1 MVLRGRDCESAKHEA
16 IRTFMGNKAS
26 KRPACLHADAY
37 VFGNLTS
44 TPRRTIV
51 RIGVTR
57 KRLRECEARSNPYFY
72 GEQSKQETRMLA
84 CGCLCIWR
92 YMILSVNNLSKSYDG
107 NDILNN
113 ISFHIE
119 ANDKLGVT
127 GINGAGKTTLI
138 RQIIGEET
146 PDTGSVTLAK
156 GARMGYLSQTA
167 LDNSDRTIYE
177 EVLSVKQYLIDMEEE
192 LRDLE
197 HRMNEVSSVIN
208 AAANPSAD
216 GRHDDAHFSADG
228 SRSDAAGS
236 KEGAAA
242 SWSEIISF
250 NKEPHAPVSSEQ
262 TSANPHANADL
273 SDSGLNRAEQVN
285 SDGNSALEDIYS
297 RYANLSHR
305 FELENGYAVRSN
317 VTGILKGLGFS
328 EEDYGKKVSMLS
340 GGQKTR
346 LALGR
351 LLMDAPEILVL
362 DEPTNHLDIASVSW
376 LEGYLK
382 SWRGA
387 VIIVSHDRYFLDRI
401 VNKILDI
408 ENGTAHLY
416 LGNYTAFAEKK
427 AALRKDM
434 MKAYLNNQ
442 AALKHQQEVID
453 KLKQFNREKSIKR
466 AESREKALAKME
478 RIDKPFDVE
487 DAMKLHFTPS
497 KLSGKDV
504 LFADGLSKSFGSLQL
519 FSGVNLDIKRGEKL
533 AIIGPNGTGKTTL
546 LKIIMGLEPADKGE
560 LDFGSLVEPA
570 YYDQEHQVLDPDN
583 TVFDEISDAYPYMNN
598 TQIRNLLASFLFTGD
613 DVFKLIRDL
622 SGGEKGRVSLAK
634 LMLSKANLLLLDEP
648 TNHLDITS
656 KEILEEALRNYEGT
670 VICVSHD
677 RYFINRIATRI
688 LELDHHHFIN
698 YQGNYDYYLEKQAD
712 ATFDKLK
719 AISGQASEETAG
731 SAGTGLGKAGDRG
744 AASEASQGTYN
755 TANAATGA
763 ATAAAT
769 GAAPAAA
776 STGVTASE
784 SGSPSVK
791 LSYQEQKQRRQQ
803 VQKLRNALNDCEKR
817 IAEHEELISNIDA
830 EIAIPANA
838 VNSAK
843 LNELTTKQARLQEE
857 LSELYSKWEEL
868 SEQIEAFD
876 I

>member
-1 MVLRGRDCESAKHEA
+1 
-16 IRTFMGNKAS
+16 
-26 KRPACLHADAY
+26 
-37 VFGNLTS
+37 
-44 TPRRTIV
+44 
-51 RIGVTR
+51 
-57 KRLRECEARSNPYFY
+57 
-72 GEQSKQETRMLA
+72 
-84 CGCLCIWR
+84 
-92 YMILSVNNLSKSYDG
+92 MILSVNNLSKSYDG

-146 PDTGSVTLAK
+146 PDTGTVTLSK

-197 HRMNEVSSVIN
+197 RRMNE
-208 AAANPSAD
+208 
-216 GRHDDAHFSADG
+216 
-228 SRSDAAGS
+228 AGS
-236 KEGAAA
+236 T
-242 SWSEIISF
+242 F
-250 NKEPHAPVSSEQ
+250 NA
-262 TSANPHANADL
+262 
-273 SDSGLNRAEQVN
+273 
-285 SDGNSALEDIYS
+285 ALEDIYS
-297 RYANLSHR
+297 RYASLSHR

-317 VTGILKGLGFS
+317 VTGILKGLGFT
-328 EEDYGKKVSMLS
+328 EEDYGKRVSTLS

-478 RIDKPFDVE
+478 RIDRPFDVE

-504 LFADGLSKSFGSLQL
+504 LFADGLSKSFGTQLL

-719 AISGQASEETAG
+719 AISGQTEEESKGTG
-731 SAGTGLGKAGDRG
+731 DRRDSAGNY
-744 AASEASQGTYN
+744 AASAASQIIDS
-755 TANAATGA
+755 
-763 ATAAAT
+763 TAAAAAGEGMST
-769 GAAPAAA
+769 GASAHQNAAPA
-776 STGVTASE
+776 
-784 SGSPSVK
+784 VK
-791 LSYQEQKQRRQQ
+791 LSYQEQKERKQQ
-803 VQKLRNALNDCEKR
+803 VQKLRNALADCEKR
-817 IAEHEELISNIDA
+817 IAEHEEMISNIDA
-830 EIAIPANA
+830 QIAIPANA

-843 LNELTTKQARLQEE
+843 LNELTSKQAKLQEKLE
-857 LSELYSKWEEL
+857 ELYANWEEL

-876 I
+876 S

>member
-1 MVLRGRDCESAKHEA
+1 
-16 IRTFMGNKAS
+16 
-26 KRPACLHADAY
+26 
-37 VFGNLTS
+37 
-44 TPRRTIV
+44 
-51 RIGVTR
+51 
-57 KRLRECEARSNPYFY
+57 
-72 GEQSKQETRMLA
+72 
-84 CGCLCIWR
+84 
-92 YMILSVNNLSKSYDG
+92 MILSVNNLSKSYDG
-107 NDILNN
+107 NDILKG

-119 ANDKLGVT
+119 ANDKLGIT

-146 PDTGSVTLAK
+146 PDTGTVTLSK

-167 LDNSDRTIYE
+167 LDNSEHTIYE

-197 HRMNEVSSVIN
+197 RRMNE
-208 AAANPSAD
+208 
-216 GRHDDAHFSADG
+216 
-228 SRSDAAGS
+228 AGS
-236 KEGAAA
+236 T
-242 SWSEIISF
+242 F
-250 NKEPHAPVSSEQ
+250 NA
-262 TSANPHANADL
+262 
-273 SDSGLNRAEQVN
+273 
-285 SDGNSALEDIYS
+285 ALEDIYS
-297 RYANLSHR
+297 RYASLSHR

-317 VTGILKGLGFS
+317 VTGILKGLGFT
-328 EEDYGKKVSMLS
+328 EEDYGKRVSTLS

-408 ENGTAHLY
+408 ENGTAHLF

-478 RIDKPFDVE
+478 RIDRPFDVE

-504 LFADGLSKSFGSLQL
+504 LFADGLSKSFGNQLL

-613 DVFKLIRDL
+613 DVFKQIRDL

-677 RYFINRIATRI
+677 RYFINRTATRI
-688 LELDHHHFIN
+688 LELDHQHFVN
-698 YQGNYDYYLEKQAD
+698 YQGNYDYYLEKQSD
-712 ATFDKLK
+712 ASFDKLK
-719 AISGQASEETAG
+719 AVSG
-731 SAGTGLGKAGDRG
+731 SAGSDSLKAADTVYNNKTDPVSGTHAYTAAAMATQDLGKSPVYSYGTG
-744 AASEASQGTYN
+744 ASL
-755 TANAATGA
+755 GA
-763 ATAAAT
+763 ATSSDLSLTSGQSQPQIQSQAQAQLLTQSQPQAQAQPLT
-769 GAAPAAA
+769 Q
-776 STGVTASE
+776 SQSSE
-784 SGSPSVK
+784 
-791 LSYQEQKQRRQQ
+791 LSYREQKERKQQ
-803 VQKLRNALNDCEKR
+803 LQKLRTRLTDCEKH
-817 IAEHEELISNIDA
+817 IAEHEEMIANID
-830 EIAIPANA
+830 EQIANPANA

-843 LNELTTKQARLQEE
+843 LNELIARQTKLKDE
-857 LSELYSKWEEL
+857 LDKLYTDWEEL
-868 SEQIEAFD
+868 SEQTENLTNG
-876 I
+876 

>member
-1 MVLRGRDCESAKHEA
+1 
-16 IRTFMGNKAS
+16 
-26 KRPACLHADAY
+26 
-37 VFGNLTS
+37 
-44 TPRRTIV
+44 
-51 RIGVTR
+51 
-57 KRLRECEARSNPYFY
+57 
-72 GEQSKQETRMLA
+72 
-84 CGCLCIWR
+84 
-92 YMILSVNNLSKSYDG
+92 MILSVNNLSKSYDG
-107 NDILNN
+107 NDILKG

-127 GINGAGKTTLI
+127 GINGAGKTTLV

-146 PDTGSVTLAK
+146 PDTGSVTLSK

-177 EVLSVKQYLIDMEEE
+177 EVLSVKKYLIDMEEE

-197 HRMNEVSSVIN
+197 RRM
-208 AAANPSAD
+208 
-216 GRHDDAHFSADG
+216 
-228 SRSDAAGS
+228 DAAGANAADDTAGS
-236 KEGAAA
+236 GVADVECVHPQGGAYAAAA
-242 SWSEIISF
+242 SIG
-250 NKEPHAPVSSEQ
+250 ADAA
-262 TSANPHANADL
+262 TSAANASHDGSSL
-273 SDSGLNRAEQVN
+273 KSTQQKASPESAKAKEQG
-285 SDGNSALEDIYS
+285 SSLEDIYS
-297 RYANLSHR
+297 RYAALSHR

-328 EEDYGKKVSMLS
+328 EDEYDKKVSTLS

-497 KLSGKDV
+497 KTSGRDV
-504 LFADGLSKSFGSLQL
+504 LFADGLSKSFGSLEL
-519 FSGVNLDIKRGEKL
+519 FEGVNLDIKRGEKL

-546 LKIIMGLEPADKGE
+546 LKIIMGIEPADKGE

-613 DVFKLIRDL
+613 DVFKQIRDL

-688 LELDHHHFIN
+688 LELDHHHFVN

-719 AISGQASEETAG
+719 AVSGTLSSSDAAYIQGTAG
-731 SAGTGLGKAGDRG
+731 KHSANALEANASGEGAFASAHTADSAAGNKLHMSNANASAANASSAAGASASSGSVGVG
-744 AASEASQGTYN
+744 AAN
-755 TANAATGA
+755 TA
-763 ATAAAT
+763 
-769 GAAPAAA
+769 A
-776 STGVTASE
+776 SASK
-784 SGSPSVK
+784 PQVK
-791 LSYQEQKQRRQQ
+791 LSYQEQKERKQQ
-803 VQKLRNALNDCEKR
+803 LQKLRSTLNDCEKR
-817 IAEHEELISNIDA
+817 IAEHEELISNID
-830 EIAIPANA
+830 EQIAIPANA

-843 LNELTTKQARLQEE
+843 LNELTSKQAKLQEE
-857 LSELYSKWEEL
+857 LDSLYTDWETI

-876 I
+876 S

>member
-1 MVLRGRDCESAKHEA
+1 
-16 IRTFMGNKAS
+16 
-26 KRPACLHADAY
+26 
-37 VFGNLTS
+37 
-44 TPRRTIV
+44 
-51 RIGVTR
+51 
-57 KRLRECEARSNPYFY
+57 
-72 GEQSKQETRMLA
+72 
-84 CGCLCIWR
+84 
-92 YMILSVNNLSKSYDG
+92 MILSVNNLSKSYDG

-146 PDTGSVTLAK
+146 PDTGTVTLSK

-197 HRMNEVSSVIN
+197 RRMNEAGSAFN
-208 AAANPSAD
+208 AASDLANEENN
-216 GRHDDAHFSADG
+216 DAQSL
-228 SRSDAAGS
+228 
-236 KEGAAA
+236 
-242 SWSEIISF
+242 
-250 NKEPHAPVSSEQ
+250 
-262 TSANPHANADL
+262 T
-273 SDSGLNRAEQVN
+273 
-285 SDGNSALEDIYS
+285 DIYS
-297 RYANLSHR
+297 RYASLSHR

-317 VTGILKGLGFS
+317 VTGILKGLGFT

-466 AESREKALAKME
+466 AESREKALAKMD

-504 LFADGLSKSFGSLQL
+504 LFADGLSKSFGTQLL

-719 AISGQASEETAG
+719 AISGQTEEESKGTG
-731 SAGTGLGKAGDRG
+731 DRRDSAGNY
-744 AASEASQGTYN
+744 AASAASQIIDS
-755 TANAATGA
+755 
-763 ATAAAT
+763 TAAAAAGEGMST
-769 GAAPAAA
+769 GASAHQNAAPA
-776 STGVTASE
+776 
-784 SGSPSVK
+784 VK
-791 LSYQEQKQRRQQ
+791 LSYQEQKERKQQ
-803 VQKLRNALNDCEKR
+803 VQKLRNALADCEKR
-817 IAEHEELISNIDA
+817 IAEHEEMISNIDA
-830 EIAIPANA
+830 QIAIPANA

-843 LNELTTKQARLQEE
+843 LNELTSKQAKLQEKLE
-857 LSELYSKWEEL
+857 ELYANWEEL

-876 I
+876 S

>member
-1 MVLRGRDCESAKHEA
+1 
-16 IRTFMGNKAS
+16 
-26 KRPACLHADAY
+26 
-37 VFGNLTS
+37 
-44 TPRRTIV
+44 
-51 RIGVTR
+51 
-57 KRLRECEARSNPYFY
+57 
-72 GEQSKQETRMLA
+72 
-84 CGCLCIWR
+84 
-92 YMILSVNNLSKSYDG
+92 MILSVNNLSKSYDG

-146 PDTGSVTLAK
+146 PDTGTVTLSK

-197 HRMNEVSSVIN
+197 RRMNEAGSAFN
-208 AAANPSAD
+208 AASDPANEENN
-216 GRHDDAHFSADG
+216 DAQSL
-228 SRSDAAGS
+228 
-236 KEGAAA
+236 
-242 SWSEIISF
+242 
-250 NKEPHAPVSSEQ
+250 
-262 TSANPHANADL
+262 T
-273 SDSGLNRAEQVN
+273 
-285 SDGNSALEDIYS
+285 DIYS
-297 RYANLSHR
+297 RYASLSHR

-317 VTGILKGLGFS
+317 VTGILKGLGFT

-466 AESREKALAKME
+466 AESREKALAKMD

-504 LFADGLSKSFGSLQL
+504 LFADGLSKSFGTQLL

-719 AISGQASEETAG
+719 AISGQTEEESKGTG
-731 SAGTGLGKAGDRG
+731 DRRDSAGNY
-744 AASEASQGTYN
+744 AASAASQIIDS
-755 TANAATGA
+755 
-763 ATAAAT
+763 TAAAAAGEGMST
-769 GAAPAAA
+769 GASAHQNAAPA
-776 STGVTASE
+776 
-784 SGSPSVK
+784 VK
-791 LSYQEQKQRRQQ
+791 LSYQEQKERKQQ
-803 VQKLRNALNDCEKR
+803 VQKLRNALADCEKR
-817 IAEHEELISNIDA
+817 IAEHEEMISNIDA
-830 EIAIPANA
+830 QIAIPANA

-843 LNELTTKQARLQEE
+843 LNELTSKQAKLQEKLE
-857 LSELYSKWEEL
+857 ELYANWEEL

-876 I
+876 S

>member
-1 MVLRGRDCESAKHEA
+1 M
-16 IRTFMGNKAS
+16 
-26 KRPACLHADAY
+26 
-37 VFGNLTS
+37 
-44 TPRRTIV
+44 
-51 RIGVTR
+51 
-57 KRLRECEARSNPYFY
+57 RECEARSNPYFY
-72 GEQSKQETRMLA
+72 EKKSKYETRMLA

-177 EVLSVKQYLIDMEEE
+177 EVLSVKQYLIDMEAE

-197 HRMNEVSSVIN
+197 HRMNEESSVAN
-208 AAANPSAD
+208 AAL
-216 GRHDDAHFSADG
+216 
-228 SRSDAAGS
+228 SDL
-236 KEGAAA
+236 
-242 SWSEIISF
+242 
-250 NKEPHAPVSSEQ
+250 
-262 TSANPHANADL
+262 SANSAA
-273 SDSGLNRAEQVN
+273 QVN

-497 KLSGKDV
+497 KLSGRDV

-613 DVFKLIRDL
+613 DVFKMIRDL

-719 AISGQASEETAG
+719 AISGQAVDETAG
-731 SAGTGLGKAGDRG
+731 SAGTGRGKAGDCG
-744 AASEASQGTYN
+744 ATSEASQGTYN
-755 TANAATGA
+755 TAKAAAGTVTAASSTGVATSTGA
-763 ATAAAT
+763 ATSPGAAT
-769 GAAPAAA
+769 
-776 STGVTASE
+776 SE
-784 SGSPSVK
+784 GGSPAVK

-857 LSELYSKWEEL
+857 LSELYTKWEEL

>member
-1 MVLRGRDCESAKHEA
+1 
-16 IRTFMGNKAS
+16 
-26 KRPACLHADAY
+26 
-37 VFGNLTS
+37 
-44 TPRRTIV
+44 
-51 RIGVTR
+51 
-57 KRLRECEARSNPYFY
+57 
-72 GEQSKQETRMLA
+72 
-84 CGCLCIWR
+84 
-92 YMILSVNNLSKSYDG
+92 MILSVNNLSKSYDG

-146 PDTGSVTLAK
+146 PDTGTVTLSK

-197 HRMNEVSSVIN
+197 RRMNEAGSAFN
-208 AAANPSAD
+208 AASDPANEENN
-216 GRHDDAHFSADG
+216 DAQSL
-228 SRSDAAGS
+228 
-236 KEGAAA
+236 
-242 SWSEIISF
+242 
-250 NKEPHAPVSSEQ
+250 
-262 TSANPHANADL
+262 T
-273 SDSGLNRAEQVN
+273 
-285 SDGNSALEDIYS
+285 DIYS
-297 RYANLSHR
+297 RYASLSHR

-317 VTGILKGLGFS
+317 VTGILKGLGFT

-466 AESREKALAKME
+466 AESREKALAKMD

-504 LFADGLSKSFGSLQL
+504 LFADGLSKSFGTQLL

-719 AISGQASEETAG
+719 AISGQTEEESKGTG
-731 SAGTGLGKAGDRG
+731 DRRDSAGNYAASAASQIIDSTAAAAAGDRWP
-744 AASEASQGTYN
+744 
-755 TANAATGA
+755 TA
-763 ATAAAT
+763 
-769 GAAPAAA
+769 
-776 STGVTASE
+776 
-784 SGSPSVK
+784 
-791 LSYQEQKQRRQQ
+791 
-803 VQKLRNALNDCEKR
+803 
-817 IAEHEELISNIDA
+817 
-830 EIAIPANA
+830 
-838 VNSAK
+838 
-843 LNELTTKQARLQEE
+843 
-857 LSELYSKWEEL
+857 
-868 SEQIEAFD
+868 
-876 I
+876 

>member
-1 MVLRGRDCESAKHEA
+1 
-16 IRTFMGNKAS
+16 
-26 KRPACLHADAY
+26 
-37 VFGNLTS
+37 
-44 TPRRTIV
+44 
-51 RIGVTR
+51 
-57 KRLRECEARSNPYFY
+57 
-72 GEQSKQETRMLA
+72 
-84 CGCLCIWR
+84 
-92 YMILSVNNLSKSYDG
+92 MILSVNNLSKSYDG
-107 NDILNN
+107 NDILKGV
-113 ISFHIE
+113 SFHIE

-138 RQIIGEET
+138 RQVIGEES

-167 LDNSDRTIYE
+167 LDNSDHTIYE

-197 HRMNEVSSVIN
+197 RRMNEASSSFN
-208 AAANPSAD
+208 STADFSDGANYNYVPHNDAQAHADSRLSASAD
-216 GRHDDAHFSADG
+216 LGQNHAQAESEKSACDIQSNFSA
-228 SRSDAAGS
+228 SS
-236 KEGAAA
+236 K
-242 SWSEIISF
+242 
-250 NKEPHAPVSSEQ
+250 P
-262 TSANPHANADL
+262 
-273 SDSGLNRAEQVN
+273 DSQN
-285 SDGNSALEDIYS
+285 SDTSDNLEDIYS
-297 RYANLSHR
+297 RYATLSHR

-317 VTGILKGLGFS
+317 VTGILKGLGFT
-328 EEDYGKKVSMLS
+328 EEDYGKKVSTLS

-519 FSGVNLDIKRGEKL
+519 FDGVNLDIKRGEKL

-712 ATFDKLK
+712 ASFDKLK
-719 AISGQASEETAG
+719 AVSGNANDESDSVGQNAQG
-731 SAGTGLGKAGDRG
+731 YKG
-744 AASEASQGTYN
+744 ASEASQAFN
-755 TANAATGA
+755 TGA
-763 ATAAAT
+763 YVSGGLNTPT
-769 GAAPAAA
+769 STSTSGGSSPA
-776 STGVTASE
+776 
-784 SGSPSVK
+784 VK
-791 LSYQEQKQRRQQ
+791 LSYQEQKERKQQ
-803 VQKLRNALNDCEKR
+803 VQKLRNALTDCEKR

-830 EIAIPANA
+830 QIAIPANA

-843 LNELTTKQARLQEE
+843 LNELTSKQAKLQEKLE
-857 LSELYSKWEEL
+857 ELYANWEEL

>member
-1 MVLRGRDCESAKHEA
+1 
-16 IRTFMGNKAS
+16 
-26 KRPACLHADAY
+26 
-37 VFGNLTS
+37 
-44 TPRRTIV
+44 
-51 RIGVTR
+51 
-57 KRLRECEARSNPYFY
+57 
-72 GEQSKQETRMLA
+72 
-84 CGCLCIWR
+84 
-92 YMILSVNNLSKSYDG
+92 MILSVNNLSKSYDG
-107 NDILNN
+107 NDILKGV
-113 ISFHIE
+113 SFHIE

-138 RQIIGEET
+138 RQVIGEES

-167 LDNSDRTIYE
+167 LDNSDHTIYE

-197 HRMNEVSSVIN
+197 RRMNEASSSFN
-208 AAANPSAD
+208 STANFSDDADYNYVHHNDAQAHADSRLSASAD
-216 GRHDDAHFSADG
+216 LGQNHAQAESEKSACDIQSHFSA
-228 SRSDAAGS
+228 SS
-236 KEGAAA
+236 K
-242 SWSEIISF
+242 
-250 NKEPHAPVSSEQ
+250 P
-262 TSANPHANADL
+262 
-273 SDSGLNRAEQVN
+273 DSQN
-285 SDGNSALEDIYS
+285 SDTSDNLEDIYS
-297 RYANLSHR
+297 RYATLSHR

-317 VTGILKGLGFS
+317 VTGILKGLGFT
-328 EEDYGKKVSMLS
+328 EEDYGKKVSTLS

-519 FSGVNLDIKRGEKL
+519 FDGVNLDIKRGEKL

-712 ATFDKLK
+712 ASFDKLK
-719 AISGQASEETAG
+719 AVSGNANDESDSVGQNAQG
-731 SAGTGLGKAGDRG
+731 YKG
-744 AASEASQGTYN
+744 AAEALQN
-755 TANAATGA
+755 FNTGA
-763 ATAAAT
+763 N
-769 GAAPAAA
+769 GADGLNISTYA
-776 STGVTASE
+776 ST
-784 SGSPSVK
+784 SGGSSPAVK
-791 LSYQEQKQRRQQ
+791 LSYQEQKERKQQ
-803 VQKLRNALNDCEKR
+803 VQKLRNALTDCEKR

-830 EIAIPANA
+830 QIAIPANA

-843 LNELTTKQARLQEE
+843 LNELTSKQAKLQEKLE
-857 LSELYSKWEEL
+857 ELYANWEEL

>member
-1 MVLRGRDCESAKHEA
+1 
-16 IRTFMGNKAS
+16 
-26 KRPACLHADAY
+26 
-37 VFGNLTS
+37 
-44 TPRRTIV
+44 
-51 RIGVTR
+51 
-57 KRLRECEARSNPYFY
+57 
-72 GEQSKQETRMLA
+72 
-84 CGCLCIWR
+84 
-92 YMILSVNNLSKSYDG
+92 MILSVNNLSKSYDG

-146 PDTGSVTLAK
+146 PDTGTVTLSK

-197 HRMNEVSSVIN
+197 RRMNEAGSAFN
-208 AAANPSAD
+208 AASDPANEENN
-216 GRHDDAHFSADG
+216 DAQSL
-228 SRSDAAGS
+228 
-236 KEGAAA
+236 
-242 SWSEIISF
+242 
-250 NKEPHAPVSSEQ
+250 
-262 TSANPHANADL
+262 T
-273 SDSGLNRAEQVN
+273 
-285 SDGNSALEDIYS
+285 DIYS
-297 RYANLSHR
+297 RYASLSHR

-317 VTGILKGLGFS
+317 VTGILKGLGFT
-328 EEDYGKKVSMLS
+328 EEDYGKRVSTLS

-466 AESREKALAKME
+466 AESREKALAKMD

-504 LFADGLSKSFGSLQL
+504 LFADGLSKSFGTQLL

-688 LELDHHHFIN
+688 LELDHQHFIN

-719 AISGQASEETAG
+719 AISGQTEEESKGTG
-731 SAGTGLGKAGDRG
+731 DRRDSAGNY
-744 AASEASQGTYN
+744 AASAASQIIDS
-755 TANAATGA
+755 
-763 ATAAAT
+763 TAAAAAGEGMST
-769 GAAPAAA
+769 GASAHQNAAPA
-776 STGVTASE
+776 
-784 SGSPSVK
+784 VK
-791 LSYQEQKQRRQQ
+791 LSYQEQKERKQQ
-803 VQKLRNALNDCEKR
+803 VQKLRNALADCEKR
-817 IAEHEELISNIDA
+817 IAEHEEMISNIDA
-830 EIAIPANA
+830 QIAIPANA

-843 LNELTTKQARLQEE
+843 LNELTSKQAKLQEKLE
-857 LSELYSKWEEL
+857 ELYANWEEL

-876 I
+876 S

>member
-1 MVLRGRDCESAKHEA
+1 
-16 IRTFMGNKAS
+16 
-26 KRPACLHADAY
+26 
-37 VFGNLTS
+37 
-44 TPRRTIV
+44 
-51 RIGVTR
+51 
-57 KRLRECEARSNPYFY
+57 
-72 GEQSKQETRMLA
+72 MLA
-84 CGCLCIWR
+84 CRGLCIWR

-146 PDTGSVTLAK
+146 PDTGTVTLSK

-197 HRMNEVSSVIN
+197 RRMNEAGSVFN
-208 AAANPSAD
+208 AASDPANEENN
-216 GRHDDAHFSADG
+216 DAQSL
-228 SRSDAAGS
+228 
-236 KEGAAA
+236 
-242 SWSEIISF
+242 
-250 NKEPHAPVSSEQ
+250 
-262 TSANPHANADL
+262 T
-273 SDSGLNRAEQVN
+273 
-285 SDGNSALEDIYS
+285 DIYS
-297 RYANLSHR
+297 RYASLSHR

-317 VTGILKGLGFS
+317 VTGILKGLGFT

-466 AESREKALAKME
+466 AESREKALAKMD

-504 LFADGLSKSFGSLQL
+504 LFADGLSKSFGTQLL

-719 AISGQASEETAG
+719 AISGQTEEESKGTG
-731 SAGTGLGKAGDRG
+731 DRRDSAGNY
-744 AASEASQGTYN
+744 AASAASQIIDS
-755 TANAATGA
+755 
-763 ATAAAT
+763 TAAAAAGEGMST
-769 GAAPAAA
+769 GASAHQNAAPA
-776 STGVTASE
+776 
-784 SGSPSVK
+784 VK
-791 LSYQEQKQRRQQ
+791 LSYQEQKERKQQ
-803 VQKLRNALNDCEKR
+803 VQKLRNALADCEKR
-817 IAEHEELISNIDA
+817 IAEHEEMISNIDA
-830 EIAIPANA
+830 QIAIPANA

-843 LNELTTKQARLQEE
+843 LNELTSKQAKLQEKLE
-857 LSELYSKWEEL
+857 ELYANWEEL

-876 I
+876 S

>member
-1 MVLRGRDCESAKHEA
+1 
-16 IRTFMGNKAS
+16 
-26 KRPACLHADAY
+26 
-37 VFGNLTS
+37 
-44 TPRRTIV
+44 
-51 RIGVTR
+51 
-57 KRLRECEARSNPYFY
+57 
-72 GEQSKQETRMLA
+72 
-84 CGCLCIWR
+84 
-92 YMILSVNNLSKSYDG
+92 MILSVNNLSKSYDG
-107 NDILNN
+107 NDILKGV
-113 ISFHIE
+113 SFHIE

-138 RQIIGEET
+138 RQVIGEES

-167 LDNSDRTIYE
+167 LDNSDHTIYE

-197 HRMNEVSSVIN
+197 RRMNEASSSFNSTVDAYDDADYN
-208 AAANPSAD
+208 YVPHNDAQAHADSRLSASAD
-216 GRHDDAHFSADG
+216 LGQNHAQAESEKSAGDIQSNFSA
-228 SRSDAAGS
+228 SS
-236 KEGAAA
+236 K
-242 SWSEIISF
+242 
-250 NKEPHAPVSSEQ
+250 P
-262 TSANPHANADL
+262 
-273 SDSGLNRAEQVN
+273 DSQN
-285 SDGNSALEDIYS
+285 SDTSDNLEDIYS
-297 RYANLSHR
+297 RYATLSHR

-328 EEDYGKKVSMLS
+328 EDDYNKKVSTLS

-519 FSGVNLDIKRGEKL
+519 FDGVNLDIKRGEKL

-712 ATFDKLK
+712 ASFDKLK
-719 AISGQASEETAG
+719 AVSGNANDESDSVGQNAQG
-731 SAGTGLGKAGDRG
+731 YKG
-744 AASEASQGTYN
+744 ASEASQAFN
-755 TANAATGA
+755 TGA
-763 ATAAAT
+763 YVSGGLNTPT
-769 GAAPAAA
+769 STSTSGGSSPA
-776 STGVTASE
+776 
-784 SGSPSVK
+784 VK
-791 LSYQEQKQRRQQ
+791 LSYQEQKERKQQ
-803 VQKLRNALNDCEKR
+803 VQKLRNALTDCEKR

-830 EIAIPANA
+830 QIAIPANA

-843 LNELTTKQARLQEE
+843 LNELTSKQAKLQEKLE
-857 LSELYSKWEEL
+857 ELYANWEEL

>member
-1 MVLRGRDCESAKHEA
+1 
-16 IRTFMGNKAS
+16 
-26 KRPACLHADAY
+26 
-37 VFGNLTS
+37 
-44 TPRRTIV
+44 
-51 RIGVTR
+51 
-57 KRLRECEARSNPYFY
+57 
-72 GEQSKQETRMLA
+72 
-84 CGCLCIWR
+84 
-92 YMILSVNNLSKSYDG
+92 MILSVNNLSKSYDG
-107 NDILNN
+107 NDILKG

-119 ANDKLGVT
+119 ANDKLGIT

-146 PDTGSVTLAK
+146 PDTGTVTLSK

-167 LDNSDRTIYE
+167 LDNSEHTIYE

-197 HRMNEVSSVIN
+197 RRMNE
-208 AAANPSAD
+208 
-216 GRHDDAHFSADG
+216 
-228 SRSDAAGS
+228 AGS
-236 KEGAAA
+236 A
-242 SWSEIISF
+242 F
-250 NKEPHAPVSSEQ
+250 NA
-262 TSANPHANADL
+262 
-273 SDSGLNRAEQVN
+273 
-285 SDGNSALEDIYS
+285 ALEDIYS
-297 RYANLSHR
+297 RYASLSHR

-317 VTGILKGLGFS
+317 VTGILKGLGFT

-408 ENGTAHLY
+408 ENGTAHLF

-478 RIDKPFDVE
+478 RIDRPFDVE

-504 LFADGLSKSFGSLQL
+504 LFADGLSKSFGTQLL

-560 LDFGSLVEPA
+560 LDFGSLVEPT

-613 DVFKLIRDL
+613 DVFKQIRDL

-677 RYFINRIATRI
+677 RYFINRTATRI
-688 LELDHHHFIN
+688 LELDHQHFVN
-698 YQGNYDYYLEKQAD
+698 YQGNYDYYLEKQSD
-712 ATFDKLK
+712 ASFDKLK
-719 AISGQASEETAG
+719 AVSG
-731 SAGTGLGKAGDRG
+731 SAGSDSLKAADTVYNNKTDPVSGTHAYTAATMATQDLGKSPVYSYGTG
-744 AASEASQGTYN
+744 ASL
-755 TANAATGA
+755 GA
-763 ATAAAT
+763 ATSSDLSLTSGQSQPQIQSQAQAQLLTQSQPQAQAQPLT
-769 GAAPAAA
+769 Q
-776 STGVTASE
+776 SQSSE
-784 SGSPSVK
+784 
-791 LSYQEQKQRRQQ
+791 LSYREQKERKQQ
-803 VQKLRNALNDCEKR
+803 LQKLRTRLTDCEKH
-817 IAEHEELISNIDA
+817 IAEHEEMIANID
-830 EIAIPANA
+830 EQIANPANA

-843 LNELTTKQARLQEE
+843 LNELIARQTKLKDE
-857 LSELYSKWEEL
+857 LDKLYTDWEEL
-868 SEQIEAFD
+868 SEQTENLTNG
-876 I
+876 

>member
-1 MVLRGRDCESAKHEA
+1 
-16 IRTFMGNKAS
+16 
-26 KRPACLHADAY
+26 
-37 VFGNLTS
+37 
-44 TPRRTIV
+44 
-51 RIGVTR
+51 
-57 KRLRECEARSNPYFY
+57 
-72 GEQSKQETRMLA
+72 
-84 CGCLCIWR
+84 
-92 YMILSVNNLSKSYDG
+92 MILSVNNLSKSYDG
-107 NDILNN
+107 NDILKG

-119 ANDKLGVT
+119 ANDKLGIT

-146 PDTGSVTLAK
+146 PDTGTVTLSK

-167 LDNSDRTIYE
+167 LDNSEHTIYE

-197 HRMNEVSSVIN
+197 RRMNE
-208 AAANPSAD
+208 
-216 GRHDDAHFSADG
+216 
-228 SRSDAAGS
+228 AGS
-236 KEGAAA
+236 T
-242 SWSEIISF
+242 F
-250 NKEPHAPVSSEQ
+250 NA
-262 TSANPHANADL
+262 
-273 SDSGLNRAEQVN
+273 
-285 SDGNSALEDIYS
+285 ALEDIYS
-297 RYANLSHR
+297 RYASLSHR

-317 VTGILKGLGFS
+317 VTGILKGLGFT

-478 RIDKPFDVE
+478 RIDRPFDVE

-504 LFADGLSKSFGSLQL
+504 LFADGLSKSFGNQLL

-613 DVFKLIRDL
+613 DVFKQIRDL

-677 RYFINRIATRI
+677 RYFINRTATRI
-688 LELDHHHFIN
+688 LELDHQHFVN
-698 YQGNYDYYLEKQAD
+698 YQGNYDYYLEKQSD
-712 ATFDKLK
+712 ASFDKLK
-719 AISGQASEETAG
+719 AVSG
-731 SAGTGLGKAGDRG
+731 SAGSDSLKAADTVYNNKTDPVSGTHAYTAAAMATQDLGKSPVYSYGTG
-744 AASEASQGTYN
+744 ASL
-755 TANAATGA
+755 GA
-763 ATAAAT
+763 ATSSDLSLTSGQSQPQIQSQAQAQLLTQSQPQAQAQPLT
-769 GAAPAAA
+769 Q
-776 STGVTASE
+776 SQSSE
-784 SGSPSVK
+784 
-791 LSYQEQKQRRQQ
+791 LSYREQKERKQQ
-803 VQKLRNALNDCEKR
+803 LQKLRTRLTDCEKH
-817 IAEHEELISNIDA
+817 IAEHEEMIANID
-830 EIAIPANA
+830 EQIANPANA

-843 LNELTTKQARLQEE
+843 LNELIARQTKLKDE
-857 LSELYSKWEEL
+857 LDKLYTDWEEL
-868 SEQIEAFD
+868 SEQTENLTNG
-876 I
+876 

>member
-1 MVLRGRDCESAKHEA
+1 
-16 IRTFMGNKAS
+16 
-26 KRPACLHADAY
+26 
-37 VFGNLTS
+37 
-44 TPRRTIV
+44 
-51 RIGVTR
+51 
-57 KRLRECEARSNPYFY
+57 
-72 GEQSKQETRMLA
+72 
-84 CGCLCIWR
+84 
-92 YMILSVNNLSKSYDG
+92 MILSVNNLSKSYDG

-146 PDTGSVTLAK
+146 PDTGTVTLSK

-197 HRMNEVSSVIN
+197 RRMNEAGSAFN
-208 AAANPSAD
+208 AASDPANEENN
-216 GRHDDAHFSADG
+216 DAQSL
-228 SRSDAAGS
+228 
-236 KEGAAA
+236 
-242 SWSEIISF
+242 
-250 NKEPHAPVSSEQ
+250 
-262 TSANPHANADL
+262 T
-273 SDSGLNRAEQVN
+273 
-285 SDGNSALEDIYS
+285 DIYS
-297 RYANLSHR
+297 RYASLSHR

-317 VTGILKGLGFS
+317 VTGILKGLGFT
-328 EEDYGKKVSMLS
+328 EEDYGKRVSTLS

-466 AESREKALAKME
+466 AESREKALAKMD

-504 LFADGLSKSFGSLQL
+504 LFADGLSKSFGTQLL

-719 AISGQASEETAG
+719 AISGQTEEESKGTG
-731 SAGTGLGKAGDRG
+731 DRRDSAGNY
-744 AASEASQGTYN
+744 AASAASQIIDS
-755 TANAATGA
+755 
-763 ATAAAT
+763 TAAAAAGEGMST
-769 GAAPAAA
+769 GASAHQNAAPA
-776 STGVTASE
+776 
-784 SGSPSVK
+784 VK
-791 LSYQEQKQRRQQ
+791 LSYQEQKERKQQ
-803 VQKLRNALNDCEKR
+803 VQKLRNALADCEKR
-817 IAEHEELISNIDA
+817 IAEHEEMISNIDA
-830 EIAIPANA
+830 QIAIPANA

-843 LNELTTKQARLQEE
+843 LNELTSKQAKLQEKLE
-857 LSELYSKWEEL
+857 ELYANWEEL

-876 I
+876 S

>member
-1 MVLRGRDCESAKHEA
+1 
-16 IRTFMGNKAS
+16 
-26 KRPACLHADAY
+26 
-37 VFGNLTS
+37 
-44 TPRRTIV
+44 
-51 RIGVTR
+51 
-57 KRLRECEARSNPYFY
+57 
-72 GEQSKQETRMLA
+72 
-84 CGCLCIWR
+84 
-92 YMILSVNNLSKSYDG
+92 MILSVNNLSKSYDG
-107 NDILNN
+107 NDILKGV
-113 ISFHIE
+113 SFHIE

-138 RQIIGEET
+138 RQVIGEES

-167 LDNSDRTIYE
+167 LDNSDHTIYE

-197 HRMNEVSSVIN
+197 RRMNEASSSFN
-208 AAANPSAD
+208 STADFSDGANYNYVPHNDAQAHADSRLSASAD
-216 GRHDDAHFSADG
+216 LGQNHAQAESEKSACDIQSNFSA
-228 SRSDAAGS
+228 SS
-236 KEGAAA
+236 K
-242 SWSEIISF
+242 
-250 NKEPHAPVSSEQ
+250 P
-262 TSANPHANADL
+262 
-273 SDSGLNRAEQVN
+273 DSQN
-285 SDGNSALEDIYS
+285 SDTSDNLEDIYS
-297 RYANLSHR
+297 RYATLSHR

-317 VTGILKGLGFS
+317 VTGILKGLGFT
-328 EEDYGKKVSMLS
+328 EEDYGKKVSTLS

-519 FSGVNLDIKRGEKL
+519 FDGVNLDIKRGEKL

-712 ATFDKLK
+712 ASFDKLK
-719 AISGQASEETAG
+719 AVSGNANDESDSVGQNSQG
-731 SAGTGLGKAGDRG
+731 YKG
-744 AASEASQGTYN
+744 AAEASQN
-755 TANAATGA
+755 FNTGA
-763 ATAAAT
+763 N
-769 GAAPAAA
+769 GADGLNISTYA
-776 STGVTASE
+776 ST
-784 SGSPSVK
+784 SGGSSPAVK
-791 LSYQEQKQRRQQ
+791 LSYQEQKERKQQ
-803 VQKLRNALNDCEKR
+803 VQKLRNALTDCEKR

-830 EIAIPANA
+830 QIAIPANA

-843 LNELTTKQARLQEE
+843 LNELTSKQAKLQEKLE
-857 LSELYSKWEEL
+857 ELYANWEEL